1 MEEMRYSS
9 GMNTPGSGTY
19 RWMVYK
25 DGDSW
30 VGVAFEF
37 NIVVTGDDPR
47 VVEVELQEAVIG
59 YLESAK
65 KLQKGFRPNQLH
77 SMLNQEAD
85 DEYEAI
91 WKRASLPANSGEK
104 GVPSPLSDI
113 YKVGIANLANV

>member
-1 MEEMRYSS
+1 
-9 GMNTPGSGTY
+9 MNTPTSGTY

-47 VVEVELQEAVIG
+47 VVEVELNEAVTG

-65 KLQKGFRPNQLH
+65 KLEKGFRAKGVNSL
-77 SMLNQEAD
+77 LNQEAD

-91 WKRASLPANSGEK
+91 WRRAARPAANQNKRGE
-104 GVPSPLSDI
+104 PSPFSDI
-113 YKVGIANLANV
+113 YKVGIGSLAHV